1 MGNRLFLGHLRL
13 GSRIVLSG
21 IGNVAVFV
29 DFFLPAGE
37 LVGVLIVF
45 RLGRIFIAGQFVII
59 GILGLTFFYGEI
71 YRSVQNG
78 LSVITA
84 AAIIST
90 P

>member
-1 MGNRLFLGHLRL
+1 M
-13 GSRIVLSG
+13 SG